1 MLWETISVVRDLPRL
16 HEIASV
22 MIRYGW
28 GDLVRVLGI
37 CGALERAGR
46 VLHWHS
52 TSEISQ
58 LDAPVR
64 VRRALEELG
73 PTFVK
78 LGQVLATRVD
88 MFPPHWIAEFEKLHS
103 QVPAVPYERL
113 HRDLVTAIKGDPAEV
128 FAEFDP
134 VPLAAASIAQVY
146 RATLKDG
153 TRVVVKMRRPGIE
166 GVIQADL
173 RIMEHAAKLLESE
186 VPDSR
191 RYDPVQIVSQFRRSL
206 NRELDLAKEARNI
219 DQFARHFADEP
230 LVKIPRVYWEFTNDR
245 VNVQEEIIGMAGV
258 APDKLRAQGLD
269 PKLLAARGAD
279 AVLRMVLEHGYFH
292 ADPHPGNVLFL
303 PDNRIG
309 MIDFGMVGML
319 TNPRRNQIVDLLH
332 ALTRKDEQALL
343 QVLLDWSGESVGD
356 EDRLAY
362 DVAELLQ
369 SYDDLQLKDV
379 KIGGLLNDITAVMR
393 DNNLVL
399 PADLTLLFKT
409 LITLEGLGQ
418 QLDPEF
424 HMIDHVT
431 PFVERV
437 IQQRYTPQA
446 LLARGRK
453 SVRET
458 LEVLADVPRDLRHLL
473 RDMRRGR
480 VKVDL
485 DLKRLD
491 QFGHQL
497 DRASNRLTMGILT
510 ASLVVGSSII
520 MTVKGGPQLF
530 GLPLFGLLGFLIA
543 FFNSLWIIFS
553 IWRSG
558 KH

>member
-1 MLWETISVVRDLPRL
+1 
-16 HEIASV
+16 
-22 MIRYGW
+22 
-28 GDLVRVLGI
+28 
-37 CGALERAGR
+37 
-46 VLHWHS
+46 
-52 TSEISQ
+52 
-58 LDAPVR
+58 
-64 VRRALEELG
+64 
-73 PTFVK
+73 
-78 LGQVLATRVD
+78 
-88 MFPPHWIAEFEKLHS
+88 
-103 QVPAVPYERL
+103 
-113 HRDLVTAIKGDPAEV
+113 
-128 FAEFDP
+128 

-153 TRVVVKMRRPGIE
+153 TPVVVKMRRPGIE
-166 GVIQADL
+166 GVIRADL
-173 RIMEHAAKLLESE
+173 RILEHAAKLLESE

-191 RYDPVQIVSQFRRSL
+191 RYDPVHIVSQFRRSL

-219 DQFARHFADEP
+219 DQFARHFADDP

-245 VNVQEEIIGMAGV
+245 VNVQEEIVGKAGV
-258 APDKLRAQGLD
+258 SPDMLRASGLD
-269 PKLLAARGAD
+269 PQLLAARGAD
-279 AVLRMVLEHGYFH
+279 TVLRMVLEYGYFH

-319 TNPRRNQIVDLLH
+319 THPRRHQIVDLLH

-343 QVLLDWSGESVGD
+343 QVLLEWSGESVID

-362 DVAELLQ
+362 DVTELLQ
-369 SYDDLQLKDV
+369 SYYDLQLKDV
-379 KIGGLLNDITAVMR
+379 KIGALLNDITALMR
-393 DNNLVL
+393 DNNLLL

-431 PFVERV
+431 PFVERI

-458 LEVLADVPRDLRHLL
+458 LEVLADVPRDMRHLL

-480 VKVDL
+480 VKIDL

-491 QFGHQL
+491 HFGYQL

-520 MTVKGGPQLF
+520 MTVEGGPQLF

>member
-1 MLWETISVVRDLPRL
+1 
-16 HEIASV
+16 
-22 MIRYGW
+22 
-28 GDLVRVLGI
+28 
-37 CGALERAGR
+37 
-46 VLHWHS
+46 
-52 TSEISQ
+52 
-58 LDAPVR
+58 
-64 VRRALEELG
+64 
-73 PTFVK
+73 
-78 LGQVLATRVD
+78 
-88 MFPPHWIAEFEKLHS
+88 MFPPQWIAEFEKLHS
-103 QVPAVPYERL
+103 QVPGVPYDML
-113 HRDLVTAIKGDPAEV
+113 YPDLVAAIKGEPGEV
-128 FAEFDP
+128 FAEFNP
-134 VPLAAASIAQVY
+134 QPLAAASIAQVH

-153 TRVVVKMRRPGIE
+153 MPVVVKIRRPGIE
-166 GVIQADL
+166 GVIRADL
-173 RIMEHAAKLLESE
+173 RILEHVAKLLESE

-191 RYDPVQIVSQFRRSL
+191 RYDPVHIVSQFRRSL
-206 NRELDLAKEARNI
+206 MRELDLVREARNI
-219 DQFARHFADEP
+219 DQFARHFAGDP
-230 LVKIPRVYWEFTNDR
+230 LVKIPRVYWEFTNER
-245 VNVQEEIIGMAGV
+245 VNVQEEIVGLAGV
-258 APDKLRAQGLD
+258 APDKLRASGLD
-269 PKLLAARGAD
+269 PKLLATRGAD
-279 AVLRMVLEHGYFH
+279 AVLRMVLEHGFFH
-292 ADPHPGNVLFL
+292 ADPHPGNMLFL

-309 MIDFGMVGML
+309 IIDFGMVGML
-319 TNPRRNQIVDLLH
+319 THLRRNQIVDMLH
-332 ALTRKDEQALL
+332 ALTLRDEQAML
-343 QVLLDWSGESVGD
+343 QVLLDWSGESVSD

-362 DVAELLQ
+362 DVTELMQ
-369 SYDDLQLKDV
+369 NYDDLQLKDV
-379 KIGGLLNDITAVMR
+379 KIGALLNDITALMR

-431 PFVERV
+431 PFVERI
-437 IQQRYTPQA
+437 IQQRYTPKS

-458 LEVLADVPRDLRHLL
+458 LDVLADVPRDVRHLL

-480 VKVDL
+480 VKIDL

-491 QFGHQL
+491 HFGHQL
-497 DRASNRLTMGILT
+497 DSASNRLTMGILT

-520 MTVKGGPQLF
+520 MTVEGGPQLF